1 MAKKLMTISRD
12 ESKEKGNQ
20 RKKDKKGD
28 STQELRP
35 FCWASAEAI
44 M

>member
-1 MAKKLMTISRD
+1 MKISRGD
-12 ESKEKGNQ
+12 SEEKGNQ

-44 M
+44 MMM